1 MNGGRDEIFANC
13 KQYLTVVSEVSFPSL
28 RWFGLFQMFFGN
40 DKLACS
46 AGLFWAGGSCLLM
59 FVLL

>member
-1 MNGGRDEIFANC
+1 MNGARDEIFANC

-28 RWFGLFQMFFGN
+28 
-40 DKLACS
+40 
-46 AGLFWAGGSCLLM
+46 AGGESCLFM